1 MIIGRSLG
9 WLITAVALMTA
20 GAEILASLEAGAYQ
34 GLAIGYLWFKI
45 DTGSLNLSQAVIQ
58 RHVHPSLWDPV
69 IVTVLKWPAW
79 ITLGILGPTL
89 SLLFRKRPRRD
100 LRPNLD

>member
-9 WLITAVALMTA
+9 WLITAIALMAA

-58 RHVHPSLWDPV
+58 RYVHPSLWDPV
-69 IVTVLKWPAW
+69 IVTVLQWPAW

-89 SLLFRKRPRRD
+89 ALLFRKRTRRD
-100 LRPNLD
+100 TGLDLD

>member
-1 MIIGRSLG
+1 MIIGRFFG

-45 DTGSLNLSQAVIQ
+45 DTGSLNLSQAVVQ
-58 RHVHPSLWDPV
+58 RYIHPSLWDPV
-69 IVTVLKWPAW
+69 IVTILQWPAW
-79 ITLGILGPTL
+79 ITLGVLGPTL
-89 SLLFRKRPRRD
+89 ALIFRKRRRKD
-100 LRPNLD
+100 AD